1 MNNSEI
7 PLSINATSSTSQ
19 PSTSDHKSQYEVD
32 YEAIAELIP
41 ISILITLV
49 NSLVL
54 VLFAKSKPLR
64 SPQNYVL
71 FSLAVCDLMTG
82 TVNIPLFIVV
92 VFTPTVASPRALFYA
107 FFLVGTLNSFTA
119 ISSCYHILVASTE
132 KYLAIVRPV
141 THRRISKKKVLCVLS
156 ATWLISFTMAFIPFT
171 WINME
176 DRRTGSNLNLAHV
189 IFCLLAVFLLPYAFM
204 IYVFV
209 IIFKSISRKERR
221 RRTSYAKSRRSGKQ
235 AAVEK
240 KCLMLFVTMAIVFA
254 MCWLP
259 WFVLT
264 LLYRLY
270 YDVEH
275 LETPSHVFV
284 LVRYSTSIVNPLLY
298 SFFRRDFRV
307 ALKSLFQNGRST
319 CLALFSGAKDEE
331 PANYTTVV

>member
-1 MNNSEI
+1 MWCSRR
-7 PLSINATSSTSQ
+7 SSHRQ
-19 PSTSDHKSQYEVD
+19 ELCSTRFFFGGHFEQLHGD
-32 YEAIAELIP
+32 
-41 ISILITLV
+41 
-49 NSLVL
+49 
-54 VLFAKSKPLR
+54 
-64 SPQNYVL
+64 
-71 FSLAVCDLMTG
+71 
-82 TVNIPLFIVV
+82 
-92 VFTPTVASPRALFYA
+92 
-107 FFLVGTLNSFTA
+107 FFLLPHFGDFDGKVPG
-119 ISSCYHILVASTE
+119 H
-132 KYLAIVRPV
+132 VRPV
-141 THRRISKKKVLCVLS
+141 THRRISKKNVLCVLS

-176 DRRTGSNLNLAHV
+176 DRRTGSNLNLVHV

-284 LVRYSTSIVNPLLY
+284 LVRYTTSSSTLFYIRSSDVIFVLPLNLY
-298 SFFRRDFRV
+298 FRTEDLHVWHCFPEQKTKSQPITQRLCDSVFICNETIGPLAVHV
-307 ALKSLFQNGRST
+307 ANGDNKGPKSQHSWN
-319 CLALFSGAKDEE
+319 
-331 PANYTTVV
+331 